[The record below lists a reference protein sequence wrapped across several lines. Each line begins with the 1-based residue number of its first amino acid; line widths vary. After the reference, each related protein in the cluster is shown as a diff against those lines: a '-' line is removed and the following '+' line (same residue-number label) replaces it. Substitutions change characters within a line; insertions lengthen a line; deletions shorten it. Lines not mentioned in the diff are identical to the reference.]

1 MCILMYLNFVLLF
14 LKKDLIQIHVQLI
27 KIYSC
32 IEYIS
37 SLLAQACNV
46 MNTIKTDHVKNI
58 QIIIIQLLLLYHY
71 YYTILLNN
79 IFQNAGSSPFFR
91 INM

>member
-1 MCILMYLNFVLLF
+1 MYLHFVLLF

-46 MNTIKTDHVKNI
+46 MNKIKTDHVKNI
-58 QIIIIQLLLLYHY
+58 KIISYTTIINIPLLLY
-71 YYTILLNN
+71 N
-79 IFQNAGSSPFFR
+79 IMIQYFSER
-91 INM
+91 R